1 MKWLVS
7 FGRFWWD
14 FVIGEDWKI
23 AAGVAAVLTV
33 GALLVAYTG
42 LSDTAIALLAGAG
55 ILAVVT
61 ASIVGGAV
69 AATRNRPT

>member
-1 MKWLVS
+1 VRFVIG

-14 FVIGEDWKI
+14 FIIGEDWKI
-23 AAGVAAVLTV
+23 AAGVGGVLAV
-33 GALLVAYTG
+33 GALLVADTG

-61 ASIVGGAV
+61 VSIVGGAV
-69 AATRNRPT
+69 SANRRR